1 MTTIETSNSRTY
13 QRNPKN
19 NFLKVKKKATIPD
32 GSYTTTLSNLNF
44 ELGPTS
50 REWKEMERNDGEWW
64 EMEGKHNIF

>member
-1 MTTIETSNSRTY
+1 MTTIETSNSRAH
-13 QRNPKN
+13 QQEPH
-19 NFLKVKKKATIPD
+19 FLKVKKKATIPD

-64 EMEGKHNIF
+64 EMEGKHDIF